1 MPAKAAGVHGPRPS
15 MLTWLGLTVEEV
27 DLSDLSSKALTLL
40 LQGRHEEEDA
50 GFKVRRQSRRHVRA
64 FLALSR
70 ADQHKVLMRNEVWVY
85 REDWER
91 EVDDNKV
98 LQLLNEEEEEEEL
111 AEDERPTLEAA
122 TGLAARTR
130 KKTKKRRR
138 RRRRIGHRRDLWMR
152 ALSPRP

>member
-98 LQLLNEEEEEEEL
+98 LQLLNEEEEEL

-122 TGLAARTR
+122 TGCNFEDEVDWGWQRGR
-130 KKTKKRRR
+130 GRRQR
-138 RRRRIGHRRDLWMR
+138 SGGGEGGG
-152 ALSPRP
+152 